1 MLSRSSSPSSS
12 TTDALEPL
20 SPRPQVG
27 GLPLHE
33 LNQLELQF
41 LLLNDFRLKIPTDE
55 LQRYADQLILY
66 WVGRNGTSNPAAAAA
81 GRSRAASRARTP
93 PRDEAVDGAASAHGE
108 PSEAVETPPLTRSA
122 VAAAAAQA
130 QHRAADGSGSG
141 SGSGASA
148 AQQQQQYG
156 AAHASSSA
164 STSSPYPAHL
174 AHSSSTSGAR
184 TPSAFGSDAHG
195 PSFGTPTQRGL
206 ASSSSSSLPRRA
218 AGPPP
223 YGAPHAQAQA
233 QSPHRPRSIRSHPST
248 SSSFSSST
256 VTPGTPSTTRA
267 DDDDEEE
274 EDDGWGDE
282 DEDDGEDGGFEGKE
296 RGRDGRATARDGS
309 RSRSRARG
317 RTGSWGVAAGEPMQE
332 D

>member
-93 PRDEAVDGAASAHGE
+93 PREEAVDGE

-122 VAAAAAQA
+122 VAA
-130 QHRAADGSGSG
+130 
-141 SGSGASA
+141 
-148 AQQQQQYG
+148 
-156 AAHASSSA
+156 
-164 STSSPYPAHL
+164 
-174 AHSSSTSGAR
+174 
-184 TPSAFGSDAHG
+184 
-195 PSFGTPTQRGL
+195 
-206 ASSSSSSLPRRA
+206 
-218 AGPPP
+218 
-223 YGAPHAQAQA
+223 AQAQA

-282 DEDDGEDGGFEGKE
+282 DEDADEDGAFEGKE

-309 RSRSRARG
+309 RSRSRARARG